1 MNTTENCQL
10 ALKLPKANRSKF
22 NYLCKVNGSSMGA
35 EINKF
40 IAQYIEE
47 NTAEKLSEKVNSI
60 LKGENGK

>member
-1 MNTTENCQL
+1 
-10 ALKLPKANRSKF
+10 
-22 NYLCKVNGSSMGA
+22 MGA